1 LFASF
6 ANMQRYMFPLIEVA
20 CRGCGGLYLLQ
31 EGMPNAPDLCDV
43 CDFFA
48 RRELSTV
55 S

>member
-1 LFASF
+1 
-6 ANMQRYMFPLIEVA
+6 MFPLLEA
-20 CRGCGGLYLLQ
+20 TCRGCGGLYLLQ
-31 EGMPNAPDLCDV
+31 EGVTNAPDLCDV

>member
-1 LFASF
+1 VASVF
-6 ANMQRYMFPLIEVA
+6 FRPKA
-20 CRGCGGLYLLQ
+20 GCGGLYLLQ
-31 EGMPNAPDLCDV
+31 EGVTSAPDLCDV